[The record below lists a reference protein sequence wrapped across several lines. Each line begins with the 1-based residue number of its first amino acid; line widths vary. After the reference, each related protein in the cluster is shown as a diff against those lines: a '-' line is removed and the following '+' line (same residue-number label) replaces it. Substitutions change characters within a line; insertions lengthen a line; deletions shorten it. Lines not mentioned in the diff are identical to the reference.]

1 MSRGQRSREVERR
14 RVLEAYR
21 SSGLSLRRFGKQM
34 GIPYSTLTRWR
45 QREAKREASRLVS
58 VRVASVETGPADPGV
73 LEVVVG
79 PATVRVGHHFDAGH
93 LARVVAA
100 LRSC

>member
-1 MSRGQRSREVERR
+1 
-14 RVLEAYR
+14 
-21 SSGLSLRRFGKQM
+21 M
-34 GIPYSTLTRWR
+34 GIPYSTLAHWR
-45 QREAKREASRLVS
+45 QQKAKRETPRLVP
-58 VRVASVETGPADPGV
+58 VRVASVDVGPVDPVV

-79 PATVRVGHHFDAGH
+79 PATIWVGHRFDAGH